1 MKIPTKKI
9 TLSSRITLCFLL
21 LCALNGT
28 ITLYLGICFI
38 RRPSD
43 PAVSSAFR
51 LCLLMA
57 GLLLVSYLFIY
68 PAYLKIRKQYNDF
81 LSDKIYEELF
91 AHTSVPLTPELN
103 RVFQRFHTLLNK
115 QDSMDYSQKQAE
127 YLALQNQINP
137 HFLYNTLEAIRGDAL
152 YAGLDNIAETTEA
165 LAAFFRYTIT
175 DVGALTTL
183 ESEIDNIENYFII
196 QQYRFGDK
204 IKMDMKYPE
213 DGEDIWNLQL
223 PKLTLQ
229 PIIENAIFHGLE
241 KKRGYGTIT
250 ISIETT
256 EKFLFINIT
265 DTGIGIEPEALNN
278 INNSLEKAAISYVR
292 SPENSHGNI
301 ALKNVS
307 RRIKLIF
314 GDEYGLQVYSTVE
327 IGTNVHLVLP
337 KIKNREI
344 K

>member
-1 MKIPTKKI
+1 MKISFRKI
-9 TLSSRITLCFLL
+9 SLSTRIIVSFLC
-21 LCALNGT
+21 LCTLNGVML
-28 ITLYLGICFI
+28 LYLGSRFVQQ
-38 RRPSD
+38 
-43 PAVSSAFR
+43 PANSAAAAAFYAF
-51 LCLLMA
+51 LLMA
-57 GLLLVSYLFIY
+57 ALLLLSYLFIY
-68 PAYLKIRKQYNDF
+68 PAYLKARKQYSDF

-91 AHTSVPLTPELN
+91 TSSSVPLTPELS

-152 YAGLDNIAETTEA
+152 YAGLGNIAETTEA

-204 IKMDMKYPE
+204 IKMEIKYPE
-213 DGEDIWNLQL
+213 DGENIWNLQL

-256 EKFLFINIT
+256 EKFLFVNIT
-265 DTGIGIEPEALNN
+265 DTGIGIEPEILNN

-292 SPENSHGNI
+292 THENSHGNI

-314 GDEYGLQVYSTVE
+314 GDEYGLQIYSTIE

-337 KIKNREI
+337 KIK

>member
-1 MKIPTKKI
+1 M
-9 TLSSRITLCFLL
+9 L
-21 LCALNGT
+21 
-28 ITLYLGICFI
+28 LYLGSRFVQQ
-38 RRPSD
+38 
-43 PAVSSAFR
+43 PANSAAAAAFYAF
-51 LCLLMA
+51 LLMSA
-57 GLLLVSYLFIY
+57 LLLLSYLFIY
-68 PAYLKIRKQYNDF
+68 PAYLKARKQYSDF

-91 AHTSVPLTPELN
+91 TSSSVPLTPELS

-152 YAGLDNIAETTEA
+152 YAGLGNIAETTEA

-204 IKMDMKYPE
+204 IKMEIKYPE

-256 EKFLFINIT
+256 EKFLFVNIT
-265 DTGIGIEPEALNN
+265 DTGIGIEPEILNN

-292 SPENSHGNI
+292 TPENSHGNI

-314 GDEYGLQVYSTVE
+314 GDEYGLQIYSTIE

-337 KIKNREI
+337 KIK